1 MSSLSVWP
9 VGHSGHGSAEP
20 YPAGPQRPPTSVCV
34 SEVCRRSPPPAG
46 PYTLALLV
54 PSQNSYQ
61 GPLGQSRTPVTEQN
75 SPFEWSVGLTLSR
88 SLLGRQESHHNLCS
102 FRKKKNPMSLHS
114 PPHAPHR
121 FYLGIATVPGG
132 AAETSVGSLKLL
144 FPFLL
149 RVLSSGSDIQASG
162 S

>member
-20 YPAGPQRPPTSVCV
+20 YPAGSQRPPTSVCV

-102 FRKKKNPMSLHS
+102 FRKKKPLCPCILLPTLHTDS
-114 PPHAPHR
+114 ILALPPCQEELQR
-121 FYLGIATVPGG
+121 
-132 AAETSVGSLKLL
+132 LL
-144 FPFLL
+144 
-149 RVLSSGSDIQASG
+149 
-162 S
+162 